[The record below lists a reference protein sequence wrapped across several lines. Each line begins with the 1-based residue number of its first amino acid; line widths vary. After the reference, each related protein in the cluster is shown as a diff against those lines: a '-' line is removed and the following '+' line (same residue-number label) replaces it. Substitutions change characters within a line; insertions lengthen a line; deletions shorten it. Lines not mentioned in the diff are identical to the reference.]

1 MAAGLMRYALAV
13 LALALLGACG
23 PSGAAE
29 PAPGE
34 PTPYNAAD
42 VEFLRSMVP
51 HHEEGVRIAVLAER
65 SEREEVRLLG
75 GAIEATQVAEIE
87 TMSNQLA
94 EWRQPATPPPDEHHR
109 HEERPSTAPAELTS
123 LEQATGAEFDRRF
136 LNLMLAHQDDAI
148 QLARQEV
155 LAGQDPATKELASR
169 IDRSRSA
176 QIEQML
182 TLLG

>member
-1 MAAGLMRYALAV
+1 MRYAFAV
-13 LALALLGACG
+13 LALVLLGACS
-23 PSGAAE
+23 PSGATE
-29 PAPGE
+29 SAPGQSA
-34 PTPYNAAD
+34 PFNAAD

-87 TMSNQLA
+87 TMSKQLDD
-94 EWRQPATPPPDEHHR
+94 WKQPATPPDGHHE
-109 HEERPSTAPAELTS
+109 HEERPSTAPAELKS

-155 LAGQDPATKELASR
+155 LNGQDPATKELAGR

-182 TLLG
+182 SLLG